1 MFKTVFKKP
10 SRFFFPD
17 ACRIAAYLGASMA
30 TKRRG
35 NCAQNWAQWQT
46 SVRFVELNP
55 SSRPWALVGTLVVFA
70 GLSKQLLDNI
80 PMLCFTDRELPPP
93 IRIAVELLLKGR
105 MAGATRYWL

>member
-1 MFKTVFKKP
+1 
-10 SRFFFPD
+10 
-17 ACRIAAYLGASMA
+17 MA

-46 SVRFVELNP
+46 SVRLVELNP

-70 GLSKQLLDNI
+70 GLSTGKQLPGLDNI
-80 PMLCFTDRELPPP
+80 PMLCFTDRELLPP